1 MFTTCAI
8 LTEDLNM
15 NVLLIKNFTKVQKI
29 IVLFLKHVYI
39 VAQNVTHGLNKHSN
53 GIIKLFKY

>member
-8 LTEDLNM
+8 VTEDLNM

-29 IVLFLKHVYI
+29 IVLFLKHVY
-39 VAQNVTHGLNKHSN
+39 NYCRTKCDTW
-53 GIIKLFKY
+53 FKQT